1 MSFLCSVGLA
11 CSAPSGYYPARLV
24 FHVQPRQQQDG
35 SQKAGEQPLGRDGEE
50 WFLTGSRRSWGVAK
64 GLSSLLRAPGCS
76 PGAGRDASEGLSW
89 SGVRLPSC
97 PQLLTEH
104 LESNQGLLA
113 LPATGSTAS
122 TWEPSSGQ
130 PTLLSGGMAGTKPP
144 WAGRESGSAWRSH
157 PGGDCPLFMKAGCSL
172 RCPLPAARGDTCPSM
187 GTLPRHPRDVGSDG
201 SQPWICSIIIR
212 KMMWSRPC
220 PTADTPLQEPG
231 SALQLH

>member
-1 MSFLCSVGLA
+1 MTFLCTVGLA
-11 CSAPSGYYPARLV
+11 CSASSGYYPARLV
-24 FHVQPRQQQDG
+24 FHVQPCQQQDG

-50 WFLTGSRRSWGVAK
+50 WFLTGSRRIWGVAK
-64 GLSSLLRAPGCS
+64 GLSALLRAPGCS
-76 PGAGRDASEGLSW
+76 PGAGRDASEGRSW

-113 LPATGSTAS
+113 LPATGSTAVHVGILQWPAHLAI
-122 TWEPSSGQ
+122 TG
-130 PTLLSGGMAGTKPP
+130 TAGTRAP
-144 WAGRESGSAWRSH
+144 WAGHESGSAWRSH
-157 PGGDCPLFMKAGCSL
+157 PGGGCPLFMKAGCPL
-172 RCPLPAARGDTCPSM
+172 GCPLPAARGDTCPSM
-187 GTLPRHPRDVGSDG
+187 GTLPPHPRDVGSDG

-220 PTADTPLQEPG
+220 PMADTPLQEPG